1 MLCKD
6 VICWFKLSLVIAY
19 LALTR
24 SWNYHLSLKRKVSF
38 KFNYPKFQMLG
49 ENSKEAFDSQETQ
62 PGLVHIVVIALSFT
76 LGLFSLVKYLYCHN
90 DNEIK
95 EITFFYVFGRL
106 PTFL

>member
-1 MLCKD
+1 
-6 VICWFKLSLVIAY
+6 
-19 LALTR
+19 
-24 SWNYHLSLKRKVSF
+24 
-38 KFNYPKFQMLG
+38 MLG

-95 EITFFYVFGRL
+95 ETTFFYVFGYGSLIWRPGDLLNEYPSFRCHSIGWNRL
-106 PTFL
+106 FAQVHR